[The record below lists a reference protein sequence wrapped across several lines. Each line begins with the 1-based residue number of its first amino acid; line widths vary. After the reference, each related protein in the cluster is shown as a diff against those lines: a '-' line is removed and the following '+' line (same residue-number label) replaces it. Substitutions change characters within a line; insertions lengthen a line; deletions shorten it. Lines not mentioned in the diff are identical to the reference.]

1 MEVRM
6 QVNDLTGVI
15 VDAAVEVHRV
25 LRGPG
30 LLESVYE
37 EAMARELLLRGCTVQ
52 RQASVPVIYKG
63 VELMSRLR
71 LDLLVNDT
79 VIVECKAV
87 NRYNESFTSQVIT
100 YLRLTNR
107 RVALVINFGQRPLR
121 QNIRRIVDGLPD

>member
-1 MEVRM
+1 LQQNE
-6 QVNDLTGVI
+6 LTGVI

-37 EAMARELLLRGCTVQ
+37 EALAAELLLRGCSVQ
-52 RQASVPVIYKG
+52 RQVSVPVIYKG
-63 VELMSRLR
+63 IELVSPLR
-71 LDLLVNDT
+71 IDLLVNDT

-87 NRYNESFTSQVIT
+87 SRYNELFTAQAIT

-107 RVALVINFGQRPLR
+107 RVALIINFGQRPLR
-121 QNIRRIVDGLPD
+121 QSIRRVVDGYTQ

>member
-1 MEVRM
+1 LQQNE
-6 QVNDLTGVI
+6 LTGVI

-37 EAMARELLLRGCTVQ
+37 EALAAELLLRGGSVQ
-52 RQASVPVIYKG
+52 RQVSVPVIYEG
-63 VELMSRLR
+63 IELVSPLR
-71 LDLLVNDT
+71 IDLLVNDT

-87 NRYNESFTSQVIT
+87 SRYKELFTAPAIT

-107 RVALVINFGQRPLR
+107 RVALIINFGQRPLR
-121 QNIRRIVDGLPD
+121 QSIRRVVDGYTQ

>member
-1 MEVRM
+1 M
-6 QVNDLTGVI
+6 QVNELTGVI
-15 VDAAVEVHRV
+15 VEAAVEVHRV

-37 EAMARELLLRGCTVQ
+37 EALARELLLRGCTVQ

-63 VELMSRLR
+63 VELMSPLR
-71 LDLLVNDT
+71 IDLLVNDT

-107 RVALVINFGQRPLR
+107 RVALIINFGQRPLR

>member
-1 MEVRM
+1 M
-6 QVNDLTGVI
+6 QQNELTGVI

-37 EAMARELLLRGCTVQ
+37 EALAAELLLRGCSVQ
-52 RQASVPVIYKG
+52 RQVSVPVIYKG
-63 VELMSRLR
+63 IELVSPLR
-71 LDLLVNDT
+71 IDLLVNDT

-87 NRYNESFTSQVIT
+87 SRFNELFTAQAIT

-107 RVALVINFGQRPLR
+107 RVALIINFGQRPLR
-121 QNIRRIVDGLPD
+121 QSIRRVVDGYTQ